1 MKSYNLLKVLLVA
14 ASMTVGVEAAHKPAA
29 RSSRTGRASTGNTR
43 KFIVEVEP
51 NQGTTT
57 VTRQLLMKPDRKRPL
72 FQSFDCS
79 DVFSGMVVE
88 TDTDNMDTLL
98 QMEGVVNVWQA
109 HKVAMPKV
117 EFSEKGPSSSIRNYS
132 IHHWTGVDKLHA
144 AGIRGKGSTVAVIDT
159 GIDYTHKALGG
170 CFGPGC
176 KVKGGYDLVGAD
188 WETHNERMHPKQPDN
203 DPMDYQGHGTH
214 VAGIIAAKNEWLTGV
229 APEAELLIY
238 KVFSDD
244 PWETDEET
252 IMQALCDAY
261 NAGADVI
268 TSSIGQP
275 NGWSDNPWAMLAS
288 RLVDKGVVVIASAG
302 NEGEFGPFYSSS
314 GAVGRGVLAVA
325 AANVTTKPNANRTGE
340 DLGPLP
346 VYFTTWGPTNELLL
360 KPDIT
365 APGYMI
371 MSTVL
376 NQSYEELS
384 GTSMSAPYIA
394 GIAALFVGQYGGRAF
409 NGAGFAKMLRD
420 RIASSGTTL
429 PFVNNRLMRKF
440 KASPFQV
447 GTGLVDAW
455 KVLNYDTQLE
465 YEPFSLMDTELF
477 RPQWSFNIT
486 NTDGIAHEYAFK
498 LEPQAGFN
506 IYDPEYGVALLYAIE
521 PKNIVPPVRLPH
533 RVLIEPGETRELS
546 VTFGLPDVDDDY
558 LPLYSGK
565 VLINSD
571 HGEKL
576 AIPYGETLAG
586 AAYDTEKAFDD
597 MFIVDPF
604 VTDPDKDSAWSFNI
618 DRDASDFIE
627 IGGRTSYACD
637 NLRWDIFE
645 QGWSESLWT
654 YPPRVGRHGFIGS
667 ATTMRDAEEFWF
679 FDPTVND
686 PNDTFPFP
694 LKQQSRGFHVFW
706 WFGKLANGT
715 RIAPGNYTMRFA
727 ALRPYGNP
735 NISDHWDVMNSP
747 TASSIQVLPYNGTRN
762 STLKYRAPK
771 YQTPSLGKG
780 LLKG

>member
-14 ASMTVGVEAAHKPAA
+14 ASVAVDAEEINKPAV
-29 RSSRTGRASTGNTR
+29 RSSRNGRTSTGNTR

-51 NQGTTT
+51 
-57 VTRQLLMKPDRKRPL
+57 
-72 FQSFDCS
+72 
-79 DVFSGMVVE
+79 
-88 TDTDNMDTLL
+88 
-98 QMEGVVNVWQA
+98 MEGVVNVWQA

-117 EFSEKGPSSSIRNYS
+117 ENSESGPSSSIRNYS

-144 AGIRGKGSTVAVIDT
+144 AGIRGKGSTVAIIDT

-188 WETHNERMHPKQPDN
+188 WETHNERKHPKQPDN

-238 KVFSDD
+238 KVFSDLRIARIHGRLTKR
-244 PWETDEET
+244 P
-252 IMQALCDAY
+252 LCKHC
-261 NAGADVI
+261 V
-268 TSSIGQP
+268 
-275 NGWSDNPWAMLAS
+275 MLTM
-288 RLVDKGVVVIASAG
+288 R
-302 NEGEFGPFYSSS
+302 E
-314 GAVGRGVLAVA
+314 
-325 AANVTTKPNANRTGE
+325 TGE

-429 PFVNNRLMRKF
+429 PFVNNRLMRKY

-477 RPQWSFNIT
+477 RPRWSFNIT
-486 NTDGIAHEYAFK
+486 NTGGIAHEYTFK

-546 VTFGLPDVDDDY
+546 VTFGLPDFDDDY

-576 AIPYGETLAG
+576 AIPYGG
-586 AAYDTEKAFDD
+586 AAYDTEKAFDN

-618 DRDASDFIE
+618 DIDASDFIE

-679 FDPTVND
+679 FDPTAND
-686 PNDTFPFP
+686 PNDTLTFP

>member
-1 MKSYNLLKVLLVA
+1 MFETNKNYF
-14 ASMTVGVEAAHKPAA
+14 AS
-29 RSSRTGRASTGNTR
+29 STAN
-43 KFIVEVEP
+43 
-51 NQGTTT
+51 N
-57 VTRQLLMKPDRKRPL
+57 RQ
-72 FQSFDCS
+72 
-79 DVFSGMVVE
+79 
-88 TDTDNMDTLL
+88 
-98 QMEGVVNVWQA
+98 
-109 HKVAMPKV
+109 
-117 EFSEKGPSSSIRNYS
+117 
-132 IHHWTGVDKLHA
+132 
-144 AGIRGKGSTVAVIDT
+144 
-159 GIDYTHKALGG
+159 
-170 CFGPGC
+170 
-176 KVKGGYDLVGAD
+176 
-188 WETHNERMHPKQPDN
+188 
-203 DPMDYQGHGTH
+203 
-214 VAGIIAAKNEWLTGV
+214 
-229 APEAELLIY
+229 
-238 KVFSDD
+238 D

-261 NAGADVI
+261 NAGVSTIMHKYVLLLIGNLKADVI

-325 AANVTTKPNANRTGE
+325 AANVTAQPNANRTGE

-429 PFVNNRLMRKF
+429 PFVNNRLMRKY

-477 RPQWSFNIT
+477 RPRWTFNIT
-486 NTDGIAHEYAFK
+486 NTGGRAHEYTFK

-533 RVLIEPGETRELS
+533 RVLIEPGETREL
-546 VTFGLPDVDDDY
+546 
-558 LPLYSGK
+558 
-565 VLINSD
+565 
-571 HGEKL
+571 
-576 AIPYGETLAG
+576 
-586 AAYDTEKAFDD
+586 
-597 MFIVDPF
+597 
-604 VTDPDKDSAWSFNI
+604 
-618 DRDASDFIE
+618 R
-627 IGGRTSYACD
+627 
-637 NLRWDIFE
+637 
-645 QGWSESLWT
+645 
-654 YPPRVGRHGFIGS
+654 
-667 ATTMRDAEEFWF
+667 
-679 FDPTVND
+679 
-686 PNDTFPFP
+686 
-694 LKQQSRGFHVFW
+694 
-706 WFGKLANGT
+706 
-715 RIAPGNYTMRFA
+715 
-727 ALRPYGNP
+727 
-735 NISDHWDVMNSP
+735 
-747 TASSIQVLPYNGTRN
+747 
-762 STLKYRAPK
+762 
-771 YQTPSLGKG
+771 
-780 LLKG
+780 

>member
-14 ASMTVGVEAAHKPAA
+14 ASVAVDAEEINKPAV
-29 RSSRTGRASTGNTR
+29 RSSRNGRTSTGNNR

-51 NQGTTT
+51 
-57 VTRQLLMKPDRKRPL
+57 
-72 FQSFDCS
+72 
-79 DVFSGMVVE
+79 
-88 TDTDNMDTLL
+88 
-98 QMEGVVNVWQA
+98 MEGVVNVWQA

-117 EFSEKGPSSSIRNYS
+117 ENSESGPSSSIRNYS

-144 AGIRGKGSTVAVIDT
+144 AGIRGKGSTVAIIDT

-188 WETHNERMHPKQPDN
+188 WETHNERKHPKQPDN

-229 APEAELLIY
+229 APEADLLIY

-325 AANVTTKPNANRTGE
+325 AANVTTKLNANRTGE

-429 PFVNNRLMRKF
+429 PFVNNRLMRKY

-477 RPQWSFNIT
+477 RPRWSFNIT
-486 NTDGIAHEYAFK
+486 NTGGIAHEYTFK

-576 AIPYGETLAG
+576 AIPYGG
-586 AAYDTEKAFDD
+586 AAYDTEKAFDN

-618 DRDASDFIE
+618 DIDASDFIE

-679 FDPTVND
+679 FDPTAND
-686 PNDTFPFP
+686 PNDTLPFP

>member
-1 MKSYNLLKVLLVA
+1 MNPYNLLQVLLFSVLAVA
-14 ASMTVGVEAAHKPAA
+14 DVEATQKPATGP
-29 RSSRTGRASTGNTR
+29 SRTGRRSNGNTR

-51 NQGTTT
+51 NRGLAT
-57 VTRQLLMKPDRKRPL
+57 VTHQLLTKPDHKRPL
-72 FQSFDCS
+72 FQNFDCS
-79 DVFSGMVVE
+79 DVFNGMVLE
-88 TDTDNMDTLL
+88 TDTDNLDTLR

-109 HKVAMPKV
+109 HKVSMPEV
-117 EFSEKGPSSSIRNYS
+117 HRSAKGPSSAARNYS

-144 AGIRGKGSTVAVIDT
+144 AGIRGKGSTVAIIDT

-176 KVKGGYDLVGAD
+176 KVKGGYDLVGAE
-188 WETHNERMHPKQPDN
+188 WQTHNVKKHPKQPDN

-214 VAGIIAAKNEWLTGV
+214 VAGIIAAENEWLTGV
-229 APEAELLIY
+229 APDAELLIY
-238 KVFSDD
+238 KD

-275 NGWSDNPWAMLAS
+275 NGWSDNPWAVLAS
-288 RLVDKGVVVIASAG
+288 RLVDKGIVVIASAG

-314 GAVGRGVLAVA
+314 GAVGHGVLAVA
-325 AANVTTKPNANRTGE
+325 AANVTTKPNANRTGDE
-340 DLGPLP
+340 SGPQP

-360 KPDIT
+360 KPDIA

-420 RIASSGTTL
+420 RIASSGTSL
-429 PFVNNRLMRKF
+429 PFMNNHYVHGY

-465 YEPFSLMDTELF
+465 YEPFALKDTELF
-477 RPQWSFNIT
+477 EPRWSFNIT
-486 NTDGIAHEYAFK
+486 NTGGRAHQYTFK
-498 LEPQAGFN
+498 LEPQGGFN
-506 IYDPEYGVALLYAIE
+506 VFDSDYGVVLLYGVK
-521 PKNIVPPVRLPH
+521 PRNIVPPVRLPH
-533 RVLIEPGETRELS
+533 TVFIEPGETRELS

-558 LPLYSGK
+558 LPLYGGK
-565 VLINSD
+565 VWINSD

-576 AIPYGETLAG
+576 SIPYGG
-586 AAYDTEKAFDD
+586 AAYDTEKAFDN
-597 MFIVDPF
+597 MFIIEPF
-604 VTDPDKDSAWSFNI
+604 VTDPDKDLSWAFNI
-618 DRDASDFIE
+618 ENDPNDFIE
-627 IGGRTSYACD
+627 IGGRISYACN
-637 NLRWDIFE
+637 NLRWDIYE
-645 QGWSESLWT
+645 QGWTESLWT
-654 YPPRVGRHGFIGS
+654 YPPKVGKHGYIGA

-686 PNDTFPFP
+686 PNDTVPFP
-694 LKQQSRGFHVFW
+694 LKREPRGFHVFW
-706 WFGKLANGT
+706 WFGKLADGT

-735 NISDHWDVMNSP
+735 NISDHWDVMYRPVES
-747 TASSIQVLPYNGTRN
+747 TIQVLPYNGTRN
-762 STLKYRAPK
+762 STLKYKAPT
-771 YQTPSLGKG
+771 YRTPSLGSATYKG
-780 LLKG
+780 